1 MNRKKISAEKT
12 VSFIILLFFAVL
24 FIVPMVWVFLSAFKV
39 DAELKRAGGFM
50 FLPQTWTLQNFIEIL
65 DPANEKVPIYKW
77 FGNSVLVAGI
87 YTVISIIIVSMSAY
101 AYGKLKFK
109 GRDVLFLAVLFISSF
124 PAIVNIVPLY
134 QTMKVLKWVNTPMA
148 LIFPGLAGT
157 FHIFLVKQF
166 MIDIPDSIIE
176 AGKIDGA
183 GDIRIF
189 FSLVFPMLKP
199 ILVVVG
205 IFSFTGIWNDF
216 LWPSIVMNDVDKLT
230 LTAGLQLARGTYE
243 TFVSKLS
250 AVSVVS
256 IAPMILLY
264 CVAEKWMV
272 KGVQISAGVKG

>member
-1 MNRKKISAEKT
+1 MERKKWNIEKIIS
-12 VSFIILLFFAVL
+12 FWILLFFAVL
-24 FIVPMVWVFLSAFKV
+24 FMIPIIWVFLSAFKV
-39 DAELKRAGGFM
+39 DAELNRAGGFL
-50 FLPQTWTLQNFIEIL
+50 FLPQTWTLQNFIEVL
-65 DPANEKVPIYKW
+65 DPKNVKVPIYKW
-77 FGNSVLVAGI
+77 FGNSIVVSFI
-87 YTVISIIIVSMSAY
+87 YTVLSVIIVSMSAY
-101 AYGKLKFK
+101 AYGKLKFS
-109 GRDVLFLAVLFISSF
+109 GRDLLFLSVLFISSF
-124 PAIVNIVPLY
+124 PSIVNIVPLY
-134 QTMKVLKWVNTPMA
+134 HTMKLFHWVNTPMA

-166 MIDIPDSIIE
+166 MLGIPDSVIE

-189 FSLVFPMLKP
+189 FKLVFPMLKP

-216 LWPSIVMNDVDKLT
+216 LWPSIIINDVEKLT

-256 IAPMILLY
+256 IVPMIILY
-264 CVAEKWMV
+264 CFAEKWLV